1 MYPILYAADETVFT
15 TNGIGILRD
24 CISCEIT
31 EERNGIYVCEFKYP
45 VTGRFYSEITVDRI
59 IKAKPNEKSN
69 LQLFR
74 IYRNTKPINGVVTY
88 YCNHISYDLNK
99 NPVQPFSKT
108 NVVAETAMSTI
119 LTKCIYDSSR
129 FSAWSDITSSNSIIC
144 NKPQSARACLGGSEG
159 SILQNWHGEYEF
171 DNFTI
176 KLHSQRGTNSGV
188 RIAYG
193 KNLTD
198 VKVDTN
204 IESVYTSIYPYVLQ
218 EDGYY
223 KELPEKT
230 IELNNVNSFAEAR
243 TLILDLTSEFDSDQG
258 VTDQQLRDKANSYAT
273 NNKINEIKQNIEIS
287 FVQLWQTEEYKEI
300 AALERVGLCDTVNV
314 YYEKLGVNVTA
325 KVILTKYDSIKER
338 YISMQLGNAKSNF
351 QQTLLK
357 NVNGQISNLKNTVDS
372 LPTSSAMTTAIN
384 NATQLITGNSG
395 GYVVLHD
402 TNSDGEPDELLIM
415 DTANI
420 NTATKVWRF
429 NNSGLGYSSTG
440 YNGTYGLAMTADGQ
454 IVADFITTGIL
465 SADRIKAGILQDTA
479 GNFSLNMSNG
489 KIKIESDNYGD
500 LDIWRQ
506 GVTMHHS
513 DDSVAT
519 SMFLSA
525 NNVGVLTAEHIYVG
539 TRASEPLI
547 MKGNGITLK
556 HSNNTTA
563 TSMFLSANS
572 VGVMTAEEMYIGT
585 SGSERT
591 LIGIDSNSKGY
602 VVTDF
607 IEVNEKLKIGS
618 YYYEPTNIRVD
629 GVLYKV
635 LARVVSS

>member
-119 LTKCIYDSSR
+119 LAKCIYDSSR
-129 FSAWSDITSSNSIIC
+129 FSAWSDITSSSSIIC

-176 KLHSQRGTNSGV
+176 KLHLHRGTNSGV

-193 KNLTD
+193 KNLTN

-372 LPTSSAMTTAIN
+372 LPTSSAMTVAIN

-440 YNGTYGLAMTADGQ
+440 YNGTYGLAMTANGQ
-454 IVADFITTGIL
+454 IVADFITTGTL
-465 SADRIKAGILQDTA
+465 SADRIKAGVLQDTA

-489 KIKIESDNYGD
+489 RIKIESDNSGD

-525 NNVGVLTAEHIYVG
+525 N
-539 TRASEPLI
+539 
-547 MKGNGITLK
+547 
-556 HSNNTTA
+556 
-563 TSMFLSANS
+563 S

-585 SGSERT
+585 RGSERT

-635 LARVVSS
+635 LARVISS